1 MKKLFTLFLVLVASM
16 STAFAHD
23 AEIDG
28 IYYNFSTSFVPP
40 MSFNYTATVTYCGDY
55 SNKYSGSVVIP
66 SSVTYDGT
74 TYSVTSIGSSAF
86 SGCSSLTSVTIP
98 NSVTSIGKNAFYD
111 CSSLTSVT
119 IPNSVTSIG
128 KNAFYD
134 CSSLTSVT
142 INSDAIVNKA
152 YTLND
157 NLSNIFGSQV
167 TQYIIGDNVKG
178 IGDYA
183 FFFCYGLTSIT
194 IPNSVTSIGS
204 ETFYGCSSLT
214 SVTIPNSVTSIGER
228 AFDGCYGLTSITIP
242 NSVTSI
248 GDAAFAGCYGLT
260 SIVVENGNAKYDS
273 RDNCNAIIETAT
285 NTLVAG
291 CKTTT
296 IPNSVTSIG
305 DYAFYSCYDLTS
317 ITIPNSVTSI
327 GKNAFYDC
335 YGLTSITI
343 PNSVTS
349 IGDRAFASCSSLT
362 SIVVENGNAKYD
374 SRDNCNAIIE
384 TATNTL
390 VAGCKTT
397 TIPNSVTSIGDDAFY
412 SCTSLTSITIPNSVT
427 SIGDDAFNNCYCLK
441 SVTIPNSVTSIGDD
455 AFYGCYNLTSV
466 TNYATTPQIISS
478 DVFGNVNK
486 TNCKLYVPA
495 ASMRLYKNAAVW
507 QEFLIEAI
515 NTEGIDGVQT
525 KIQCTKILRDGQIY
539 ILRGENTYT
548 LQGVEVK

>member
-1 MKKLFTLFLVLVASM
+1 M

-28 IYYNFSTSFVPP
+28 IYYHFSTSFVPP
-40 MSFNYTATVTYCGDY
+40 MSFNYIATVTYCGDY
-55 SNKYSGSVVIP
+55 SNEYSGSIVIP

-74 TYSVTSIGSSAF
+74 TYSVTSIGNSAF
-86 SGCSSLTSVTIP
+86 LGCSSLTSVTIP
-98 NSVTSIGKNAFYD
+98 NSVTSIGKNAFY
-111 CSSLTSVT
+111 
-119 IPNSVTSIG
+119 N
-128 KNAFYD
+128 

-157 NLSNIFGSQV
+157 NFSNIFGSQV

-194 IPNSVTSIGS
+194 IPNSVTSIG
-204 ETFYGCSSLT
+204 Y
-214 SVTIPNSVTSIGER
+214 
-228 AFDGCYGLTSITIP
+228 
-242 NSVTSI
+242 
-248 GDAAFAGCYGLT
+248 AAFAGCYGLT

-305 DYAFYSCYDLTS
+305 AYAFNGCYDLTS

-327 GKNAFYDC
+327 GERAFESC
-335 YGLTSITI
+335 YGLTSVTI

-349 IGDRAFASCSSLT
+349 IGDYAFAGSYDLT

-397 TIPNSVTSIGDDAFY
+397 TIPNSVTSIEAYAFY
-412 SCTSLTSITIPNSVT
+412 RCSGLPSITIPNSVT
-427 SIGDDAFNNCYCLK
+427 SIGDY
-441 SVTIPNSVTSIGDD
+441 
-455 AFYGCYNLTSV
+455 AFYSCYGLKSV

-495 ASMRLYKNAAVW
+495 ASMSLYKNAAVW

>member
-55 SNKYSGSVVIP
+55 SNEYSGSIVIP

-74 TYSVTSIGSSAF
+74 TYSVTSIGNSAF
-86 SGCSSLTSVTIP
+86 LGCSSLTSVTIP
-98 NSVTSIGKNAFYD
+98 NSVTSIGKNAFH
-111 CSSLTSVT
+111 
-119 IPNSVTSIG
+119 
-128 KNAFYD
+128 D

-157 NLSNIFGSQV
+157 NFSNIFGSQV

-178 IGDYA
+178 IGNEA
-183 FFFCYGLTSIT
+183 F
-194 IPNSVTSIGS
+194 
-204 ETFYGCSSLT
+204 EGCSSLT
-214 SVTIPNSVTSIGER
+214 SVTIPNSVTSIGDA
-228 AFDGCYGLTSITIP
+228 AFFFCTGLKSVTIP

-248 GDAAFAGCYGLT
+248 GDYAFYFCYGLTSITIPDSVTSIGYAAFAGCYGLT

-296 IPNSVTSIG
+296 IPNSVTSIEA
-305 DYAFYSCYDLTS
+305 YAFDC
-317 ITIPNSVTSI
+317 
-327 GKNAFYDC
+327 C

-349 IGDRAFASCSSLT
+349 IGERAFYDCYGLT
-362 SIVVENGNAKYD
+362 SV
-374 SRDNCNAIIE
+374 
-384 TATNTL
+384 
-390 VAGCKTT
+390 
-397 TIPNSVTSIGDDAFY
+397 TIPNSVTSIGKLAF
-412 SCTSLTSITIPNSVT
+412 SNCSSLTSITIPNSVT
-427 SIGDDAFNNCYCLK
+427 SIGKL
-441 SVTIPNSVTSIGDD
+441 
-455 AFYGCYNLTSV
+455 AFYGCDKLVDVYC
-466 TNYATTPQIISS
+466 YATTPPATGGEDTFSQYIA
-478 DVFGNVNK
+478 F
-486 TNCKLYVPA
+486 LYVPCESKKA
-495 ASMRLYKNAAVW
+495 YMEDVVW
-507 QEFLIEAI
+507 GNFKYIECI
-515 NTEGIDGVQT
+515 SSEGIEDVQGDEVQSTKVVKDGQVL
-525 KIQCTKILRDGQIY
+525 ILRNGK
-539 ILRGENTYT
+539 TYT
-548 LQGVEVK
+548 MQGVEVK

>member
-40 MSFNYTATVTYCGDY
+40 MSFNYIATVTYCGDY
-55 SNKYSGSVVIP
+55 SNEYSGSIVIP

-74 TYSVTSIGSSAF
+74 TYSVTSIGNSAF
-86 SGCSSLTSVTIP
+86 LGCSSLTSVTIP
-98 NSVTSIGKNAFYD
+98 NSVTSIGKNAFY
-111 CSSLTSVT
+111 
-119 IPNSVTSIG
+119 N
-128 KNAFYD
+128 

-157 NLSNIFGSQV
+157 NFSNIFGSQV

-248 GDAAFAGCYGLT
+248 GYAAFAGCYGLT

-296 IPNSVTSIG
+296 IPNSVTSIEA
-305 DYAFYSCYDLTS
+305 YAFNGCYDLTS

-327 GKNAFYDC
+327 GERAFESC
-335 YGLTSITI
+335 YGLTSVTI

-349 IGDRAFASCSSLT
+349 IGDYAFAGSYDLT

-397 TIPNSVTSIGDDAFY
+397 TIPNSVTSIEAYAFY
-412 SCTSLTSITIPNSVT
+412 RCSGLPSITIPNSVT
-427 SIGDDAFNNCYCLK
+427 SIGDY
-441 SVTIPNSVTSIGDD
+441 
-455 AFYGCYNLTSV
+455 AFYSCYGLKSV

-495 ASMRLYKNAAVW
+495 ASMSLYKNAAVW

>member
-1 MKKLFTLFLVLVASM
+1 M

-40 MSFNYTATVTYCGDY
+40 MSFNYIATVTYCGDY
-55 SNKYSGSVVIP
+55 SNEYSGSIVIP

-74 TYSVTSIGSSAF
+74 TYSVTSIGNSAF
-86 SGCSSLTSVTIP
+86 LGCSSLTSVTIP
-98 NSVTSIGKNAFYD
+98 NSVTSIGKNAFY
-111 CSSLTSVT
+111 
-119 IPNSVTSIG
+119 N
-128 KNAFYD
+128 

-157 NLSNIFGSQV
+157 NFSNIFGSQV

-248 GDAAFAGCYGLT
+248 GYAAFAGCYGLT

-296 IPNSVTSIG
+296 IPNSVTSIEA
-305 DYAFYSCYDLTS
+305 YAFYRCS
-317 ITIPNSVTSI
+317 
-327 GKNAFYDC
+327 
-335 YGLTSITI
+335 GLPSITI

-349 IGDRAFASCSSLT
+349 IGD
-362 SIVVENGNAKYD
+362 Y
-374 SRDNCNAIIE
+374 
-384 TATNTL
+384 
-390 VAGCKTT
+390 
-397 TIPNSVTSIGDDAFY
+397 AFY
-412 SCTSLTSITIPNSVT
+412 SCY
-427 SIGDDAFNNCYCLK
+427 GLK
-441 SVTIPNSVTSIGDD
+441 
-455 AFYGCYNLTSV
+455 SV

-495 ASMRLYKNAAVW
+495 ASMSLYKNAAVW